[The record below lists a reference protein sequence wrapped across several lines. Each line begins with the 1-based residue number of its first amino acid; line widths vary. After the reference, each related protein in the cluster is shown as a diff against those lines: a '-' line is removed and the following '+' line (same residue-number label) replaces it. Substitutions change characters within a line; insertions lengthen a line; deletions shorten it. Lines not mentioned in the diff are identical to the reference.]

1 MGHFAPELGTLD
13 SPDLGF
19 NRAWD
24 SITLYRFLRQLPA
37 DVQII
42 HDAGDRPL
50 RWVEPSD
57 IDDPTD
63 YLVDDELIL
72 TSGYPLVAHIEDQQW
87 VDQFVARLAQA
98 KVCALGFGIEPYFS
112 QIPESLL
119 NACIKNDVT
128 LIQIPQSV
136 PFAAIGLAFAQ
147 LMEADGAALL
157 RSNTESN
164 RALMRCVAQS
174 NPEEQLVA
182 TLSQRAKCSVRLLD
196 ATAQERFTVQ
206 SQSEAQLR
214 TGLIEDLFSKAARCE
229 SSAQFALLREE
240 SATHLAFPIR
250 ASSAQGQAPLLG
262 VLLVSFSKDPSG
274 FDHTLMATT
283 LGLLEVVA
291 RERAMVSFTSAQL
304 ATSLLTGSLQSLDST
319 QLKLLNQ
326 SLGRHTRKP
335 LRALAV
341 IERKTASAT
350 ENHRHLAHLRI
361 LLDTELVSVQDGS
374 FIALSKIEPSEAQYK
389 KLAKAGYLAAF
400 SRPLEPKQGS
410 TEELVTLLAQ
420 AKGLIPQVQEK
431 QRSMDAASLAR
442 TFQSLLPKEAG
453 RELAQAVLAPL
464 LELPAKRRDLYLEV
478 LSSWLDSNGSWDET
492 SKRLDLHRNS
502 VRRHISTIAQT
513 LDVDLNS
520 AVIRNELFLALRFL
534 A

>member
-19 NRAWD
+19 SRAWD

-57 IDDPTD
+57 IDDPTG
-63 YLVDDELIL
+63 YLVDNELIL

-87 VDQFVARLAQA
+87 IDQFVARLAQA
-98 KVCALGFGIEPYFS
+98 KVCAVGFGIEPYFS
-112 QIPESLL
+112 QVPEPLL
-119 NACIKNDVT
+119 RACIKNDVT

-157 RSNTESN
+157 RANTDSN
-164 RALMRCVAQS
+164 RALMRCVAQN

-182 TLSQRAKCSVRLLD
+182 TLSQRAKCSVKLLD
-196 ATAQERFTVQ
+196 AAAQERFSALHQ
-206 SQSEAQLR
+206 PSMPLR
-214 TGLIEDLFSKAARCE
+214 AELVEELFNQAARSE
-229 SSAQFALLREE
+229 TSSQFALLREE

-250 ASSAQGQAPLLG
+250 ASSAQGQAPLLA
-262 VLLVSFSKDPSG
+262 VLLVSFDKDPSG

-304 ATSLLTGSLQSLDST
+304 ATSLLTGSLQSLNPA

-326 SLGRHTRKP
+326 SLGKNTRKP
-335 LRALAV
+335 LRALAL
-341 IERKTASAT
+341 IAKKSAAST
-350 ENHRHLAHLRI
+350 EGDRHLAHLRI
-361 LLDTELVSVQDGS
+361 LLDTELVSVQDGN
-374 FIALSKIEPSEAQYK
+374 FIALSKIEPSEAQFK

-400 SRPLEPKQGS
+400 SHPLEPKQGS
-410 TEELVTLLAQ
+410 SEGFVALLAQ

-431 QRSMDAASLAR
+431 QQSMDAAGMAR

-453 RELAQAVLAPL
+453 RELAQAALAPL
-464 LELPAKRRDLYLEV
+464 LELPAKRRDLYLQV
-478 LSSWLDSNGSWDET
+478 LGSWLDSNGSWDET

-502 VRRHISTIAQT
+502 VRRHVSSIAQI

-520 AVIRNELFLALRFL
+520 AATRNELFLALRFL